1 MLFLED
7 HSTKSIKVNS
17 ISSAYRNA
25 LKTII
30 YNGTNFNDERG
41 DKMRVFYNLSITISN
56 PLENLEELEEMN
68 KKGSIPYNREFLDNY
83 ANQLIYGTS
92 NPKFKEVKYTLSK
105 NGLLYRILNHI
116 DFLKKWLSNSS
127 LINKIIL
134 VQDVRPLP
142 DEDLGFVYTYFE
154 RLRKR
159 WSRLAKVTFQSF
171 ENDKIVD
178 SEKMD
183 QIEEVIRLLIKSP
196 MTRRA
201 VATTRIPSVDLRSS
215 EVPCLNWLKFYNT
228 GVLNLSVVFRSH
240 DIFGAYISNLY
251 GLSRLLEYVS
261 IRTGIEMGS
270 LTIFSADAHYNTL
283 FEKDV
288 FRIVEDA

>member
-7 HSTKSIKVNS
+7 HSTKSIKVDS

-178 SEKMD
+178 S
-183 QIEEVIRLLIKSP
+183 
-196 MTRRA
+196 
-201 VATTRIPSVDLRSS
+201 
-215 EVPCLNWLKFYNT
+215 
-228 GVLNLSVVFRSH
+228 
-240 DIFGAYISNLY
+240 
-251 GLSRLLEYVS
+251 
-261 IRTGIEMGS
+261 
-270 LTIFSADAHYNTL
+270 
-283 FEKDV
+283 
-288 FRIVEDA
+288 

>member
-7 HSTKSIKVNS
+7 HSTKSIIVNS

-41 DKMRVFYNLSITISN
+41 DKMRVFYNLSVKVKN
-56 PLENLEELEEMN
+56 PLENLEKLEEMN
-68 KKGSIPYNREFLDNY
+68 KKRLISYNREFLDNY
-83 ANQLIYGTS
+83 ANQLIYGVS
-92 NPKFKEVKYTLSK
+92 SPIFKEIEYTLPNK
-105 NGLLYRILNHI
+105 GAFKRIL
-116 DFLKKWLSNSS
+116 DYFDL
-127 LINKIIL
+127 NKRVRI
-134 VQDVRPLP
+134 QDVRPLP

-196 MTRRA
+196 TTRRA
-201 VATTRIPSVDLRSS
+201 VATTWIPSIDLRSS

-240 DIFGAYISNLY
+240 DVFGAYISNLY

-270 LTIFSADAHYNTL
+270 LTVFSADAHYNTL

-288 FRIVEDA
+288 FRIVEDV

>member
-7 HSTKSIKVNS
+7 HSTKSIKVDS

-41 DKMRVFYNLSITISN
+41 DKMRVFYNLSVKVKN
-56 PLENLEELEEMN
+56 PLENLEKLEEMN
-68 KKGSIPYNREFLDNY
+68 KKRLISYNREFLDNY
-83 ANQLIYGTS
+83 ANQLIYGVS
-92 NPKFKEVKYTLSK
+92 NPIFKETEYILPNKGAFK
-105 NGLLYRILNHI
+105 RIL
-116 DFLKKWLSNSS
+116 DYFDL
-127 LINKIIL
+127 NKRVRI
-134 VQDVRPLP
+134 QDVRPLP
-142 DEDLGFVYTYFE
+142 DDDLGFVYTYFE

-196 MTRRA
+196 TTRRA
-201 VATTRIPSVDLRSS
+201 VATTWIPSIDLRSS

-240 DIFGAYISNLY
+240 DVFGAYISNLY

-270 LTIFSADAHYNTL
+270 LTVFSADAHYNTL

-288 FRIVEDA
+288 FRIVEDV

>member
-7 HSTKSIKVNS
+7 HSTKSIKVDS

-56 PLENLEELEEMN
+56 PLENLEKLEEMN
-68 KKGSIPYNREFLDNY
+68 KKRLISYNREFLDNY
-83 ANQLIYGTS
+83 ANQLIYGVS
-92 NPKFKEVKYTLSK
+92 SPIFKEIEYILPNKGAFK
-105 NGLLYRILNHI
+105 RIL
-116 DFLKKWLSNSS
+116 DYFDL
-127 LINKIIL
+127 NKRVRI
-134 VQDVRPLP
+134 QDVRPLP

-196 MTRRA
+196 TTRRA
-201 VATTRIPSVDLRSS
+201 VATTWIPSIDLRSS

-228 GVLNLSVVFRSH
+228 GVLNLSVAFRSH
-240 DIFGAYISNLY
+240 DVFGAYISNLY

>member
-1 MLFLED
+1 
-7 HSTKSIKVNS
+7 
-17 ISSAYRNA
+17 
-25 LKTII
+25 
-30 YNGTNFNDERG
+30 
-41 DKMRVFYNLSITISN
+41 MRVFYNLSITISN

-201 VATTRIPSVDLRSS
+201 VATTWIPSVDLRSS

-288 FRIVEDA
+288 FRIVEDV